1 MTCGDERVSDPT
13 KGLYERGAILRTTM
27 ESNRDMGTPS
37 GIPPRAKRWQV
48 RSVLVLVTW
57 MSLGIV
63 LFSWSEVTAGETARP
78 TAKDLPPTAADGMD
92 PVTKFLLDDAL
103 AQGRITK
110 QRYMALSRDFEEQAY
125 LRQSTF
131 KFWYDRGFNLGTNDN
146 SFLLKIRG
154 RLNVEFAQAF
164 RNQAWRNPGDAK
176 NFPDIVGVFG
186 DYRANRSDGEIST
199 VSLQQARL
207 LFMGHVFSPNWK
219 YFLQIGADTVSQ
231 GSQTQNSVQLLDYYG
246 QITHIDWAQAQIGQ
260 YLVYFS
266 RSLINSPASMQF
278 ARRALVSDAFTA
290 SGLNPRDIG
299 LTIMNDDEVYPVNYY
314 LGVFG
319 GTGPNFISTGNF
331 DSEQITQGCPG
342 GQQPPT
348 TPLPPG
354 AANCTDPTNTTNPQS
369 PLQRNLNAD
378 TRSNVNKLM
387 FAGRLNWNVMGRP
400 GYGEGDIVYSQN
412 PQLAFGGGYAYNPDI
427 NTSTDNAFIGTDLAN
442 LNIRRMIAAGGN
454 GRPLGWGVVDY
465 STWTADGVFK
475 YRGFSLQGEFFF
487 KNVTRHDA
495 GRPCVNWAQ
504 QANGVI
510 QAGAPFICLQQTP
523 GELGNAQGW
532 YVQSGYYIVPRFLEL
547 AGRYAYWDPDTHSGS
562 DVVQET
568 DVSLNWFFKG
578 TYDYHLQFTYSNIAM
593 GTGGY
598 AIGRSN
604 PMPQINSATNGQQ
617 VPNGSV
623 PVDGVGGRLIEN
635 VFRVQFQLFF

>member
-1 MTCGDERVSDPT
+1 
-13 KGLYERGAILRTTM
+13 
-27 ESNRDMGTPS
+27 MGTPS
-37 GIPPRAKRWQV
+37 SSSSRTRCWHHNP
-48 RSVLVLVTW
+48 VLVFLMC
-57 MSLGIV
+57 MSIGIV
-63 LFSWSEVTAGETARP
+63 VCGWSEAIAGETARP
-78 TAKDLPPTAADGMD
+78 TAKDLPLTTADGMD

-103 AQGRITK
+103 AQGRISK
-110 QRYMALSRDFEEQAY
+110 QRYMALTQDFEEQAY
-125 LRQSTF
+125 LRQPTF

-146 SFLLKIRG
+146 AFLLKVRG
-154 RLNVEFAQAF
+154 RLNVEFSQSQ
-164 RNQAWRNPGDAK
+164 RNHAWRNPGDGK

-186 DYRANRSDGEIST
+186 DYRVNRSDSEVST
-199 VSLQQARL
+199 ITLKQARL
-207 LFMGHVFSPNWK
+207 LFMGHVFSPDWK
-219 YFLQIGADTVSQ
+219 YFVQVGGDTVAL
-231 GSQTQNSVQLLDYYG
+231 GSQTQSSIQLLDYYA
-246 QITHIDWAQAQIGQ
+246 QITHINWAMAQVGQ
-260 YLVYFS
+260 YTVYFN
-266 RSLINSPASMQF
+266 RALINTPASMQF
-278 ARRALVSDAFTA
+278 AQRALVSEAFTA
-290 SGLNPRDIG
+290 NGLNQRDIG

-319 GTGPNFISTGNF
+319 GTGPNFITSGNF
-331 DSEQITQGCPG
+331 DSEQITAGCPG

-354 AANCTDPTNTTNPQS
+354 AAGCTDPTNTTNPVS

-378 TRSNVNKLM
+378 TRNNVSKLM

-400 GYGEGDIVYSQN
+400 GFGEGDIAYSQT

-442 LNIRRMIAAGGN
+442 LNTRRMLAATGN
-454 GRPLGWGVVDY
+454 GRQLGWGVVDY
-465 STWTADGVFK
+465 STWAADGVFK
-475 YRGFSLQGEFFF
+475 YRGFSLQGEFYF
-487 KNVTRHDA
+487 KNVTRHDQ

-532 YVQSGYYIVPRFLEL
+532 YIQSGYYLVPRFLEV
-547 AGRYAYWDPDTHSGS
+547 AARYAYWDPDTHSGS
-562 DVVQET
+562 DLVQEA
-568 DVSLNWFFKG
+568 DVSLNWFFRG
-578 TYDYHLQFTYSNIAM
+578 TYDYHIQFTYSNIAM

-604 PMPQINSATNGQQ
+604 PMPQTNSASNGQQ
-617 VPNGSV
+617 FPNGSV
-623 PVDGVGGRLIEN
+623 PVDAVGGRLIDN